1 MATDKRRQCLL
12 IEVESDEQD
21 DDDDEDEDDL
31 FNLRR
36 MTQMKAISKMIS
48 RTKVRPIA
56 MRISV

>member
-21 DDDDEDEDDL
+21 DDDDDDL

-36 MTQMKAISKMIS
+36 IT
-48 RTKVRPIA
+48 
-56 MRISV
+56 

>member
-1 MATDKRRQCLL
+1 MATDNRRQCLL

-21 DDDDEDEDDL
+21 DEDEDDDDL

-36 MTQMKAISKMIS
+36 MTKMKAINNTIS

>member
-12 IEVESDEQD
+12 IEVESDEQ

>member
-1 MATDKRRQCLL
+1 LL

-21 DDDDEDEDDL
+21 DEDEDEDDL

-36 MTQMKAISKMIS
+36 MTKMKAINNTIS